1 MTVHHNDPDKFIDN
15 PEDFLQYNRW
25 LISEDGVN
33 NIQTSPPQVS
43 NEQLDG
49 GSNYQVFTNSNIFN
63 YIGSI
68 KYNAQNINFRKDPA
82 KGLVLS

>member
-49 GSNYQVFTNSNIFN
+49 WPNYNDFIDIIMFT
-63 YIGSI
+63 
-68 KYNAQNINFRKDPA
+68 
-82 KGLVLS
+82 